1 MGNLLP
7 LMCVSLSFA
16 NKVRTSGETGDVIL
30 YVISHG
36 ANGRLLADPQ
46 NPRLQCKD
54 FFIALK

>member
-30 YVISHG
+30 YVISQG
-36 ANGRLLADPQ
+36 QMADYWQ
-46 NPRLQCKD
+46 IRKIQGLQCKD